1 MFTCVGVF
9 LAQNEE
15 EHEVSYEG
23 TIKYTIGAALGNPS
37 MRPKLQVTVIIYMY
51 QMNDIIYF
59 QGWNIYSRIW

>member
-37 MRPKLQVTVIIYMY
+37 MRPKLQVTLIILYM
-51 QMNDIIYF
+51 
-59 QGWNIYSRIW
+59 